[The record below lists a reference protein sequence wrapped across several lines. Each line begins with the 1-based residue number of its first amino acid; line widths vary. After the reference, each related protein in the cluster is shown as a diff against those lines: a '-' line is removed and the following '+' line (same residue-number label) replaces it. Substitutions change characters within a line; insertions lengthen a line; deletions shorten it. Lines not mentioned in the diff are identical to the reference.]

1 MDAPQGTVI
10 SISDDAESALVEVN
24 AAAACAR
31 CAAGKGCG
39 AGIVA
44 SGGKTR
50 RVVAAVPAGAD
61 IAAGDVVRLLL
72 EPRNVLV
79 AASTV
84 YGLPLLGASCG
95 AVLAFAASLGDVS
108 AVAITLAGMASGAIL
123 AHLRLGRN
131 GCLRRFT
138 PQILV

>member
-10 SISDDAESALVEVN
+10 SIADDRESALIEVD

-31 CAAGKGCG
+31 CAAGRGCG

-44 SGGKTR
+44 SSGKLR
-50 RVVAAVPAGAD
+50 RVVVTLPAGAD
-61 IAAGDVVRLLL
+61 IATGDVVRLSL
-72 EPRNVLV
+72 EPRNVLA

-95 AVLAFAASLGDVS
+95 AVLAYAASLADVA
-108 AVAITLAGMASGAIL
+108 AVMSTLAGLGGGAIL
-123 AHLRLGRN
+123 AHLRLRRN